1 MFDKKP
7 YELLYGD
14 CYELLKSIPNNSVD
28 MILTD
33 PPYGQ
38 TPLEWDKSID
48 LNALWYHIRGICK
61 PNACICI
68 FAQEPFASHLR
79 LSNLNWYKYDWYWKK
94 ERPTNIFQ
102 VKRRPAK
109 YVENICVFYKE
120 QCTYNEEKVLY
131 TGDKLSKNSPKGKST
146 QTISTNE
153 LIVTPYEDDGTRH
166 PSEILEVR
174 REYGSDRVHPTQKPV
189 TLLEY
194 LIKTYTNKD
203 QVVLDMFMG
212 SGSTGVAC
220 MKQGRRFIGMELDEN
235 YFNISKNRITK
246 TYNELNKKLF

>member
-1 MFDKKP
+1 MTNIK
-7 YELLYGD
+7 LYNGD
-14 CYELLKSIPNNSVD
+14 CYELLKLIPNNSVD

-48 LNALWYHIRGICK
+48 LNALWYHIKGICK

-79 LSNLNWYKYDWYWKK
+79 LSNLSWYKYDWYWKK

-120 QCTYNEEKVLY
+120 LPIYNQEKVVHE
-131 TGDKLSKNSPKGKST
+131 GKKVSNSVNGFMTKTVS
-146 QTISTNE
+146 SNE
-153 LIVTPYEDDGTRH
+153 LKPVEYVDDGTRYQC
-166 PSEILEVR
+166 EILKFNRDVR
-174 REYGSDRVHPTQKPV
+174 KENLHPTQKPV
-189 TLLEY
+189 ALLEY
-194 LIKTYTNKD
+194 LIKTYTIKD

-220 MKQGRRFIGMELDEN
+220 VKQQRRFIGIEMDNN
-235 YFNISKNRITK
+235 YFNIASSRIEKN
-246 TYNELNKKLF
+246 YNEFSKKLF

>member
-1 MFDKKP
+1 MFEKRL
-7 YELLYGD
+7 YELLNGD
-14 CYELLKSIPNNSVD
+14 CYELLKLIPNNSVD

-48 LNALWYHIRGICK
+48 LNTLWYHIRGICK

-79 LSNLNWYKYDWYWKK
+79 LSNLSWYKYDWYWKK

-120 QCTYNEEKVLY
+120 LPIYNQEKVVHE
-131 TGDKLSKNSPKGKST
+131 GKKS
-146 QTISTNE
+146 
-153 LIVTPYEDDGTRH
+153 
-166 PSEILEVR
+166 
-174 REYGSDRVHPTQKPV
+174 
-189 TLLEY
+189 
-194 LIKTYTNKD
+194 IK
-203 QVVLDMFMG
+203 Q
-212 SGSTGVAC
+212 
-220 MKQGRRFIGMELDEN
+220 R
-235 YFNISKNRITK
+235 
-246 TYNELNKKLF
+246 

>member
-1 MFDKKP
+1 MFEKLP
-7 YELLYGD
+7 YELLKGD

-48 LNALWYHIRGICK
+48 LNALWYHIKRICK

-79 LSNLNWYKYDWYWKK
+79 LSNLSWYKYDWYWKK

-120 QCTYNEEKVLY
+120 QCLYNEAKVLY
-131 TGDKLSKNSPKGKST
+131 TGEKLSKNSPKGTS
-146 QTISTNE
+146 S
-153 LIVTPYEDDGTRH
+153 VTVAANKLKVVPYEDDGTRH
-166 PSEILEVR
+166 PCEILEFR
-174 REYGSDRVHPTQKPV
+174 RDYGSDRVHPTQKPV
-189 TLLEY
+189 ELLEY
-194 LIKTYTNKD
+194 LIKRYTEEN
-203 QVVLDMFMG
+203 QIVLDMFMG

-220 MKQGRRFIGMELDEN
+220 LKNNRKFIGCEMNEE
-235 YFNISKNRITK
+235 YFNIAESRIKKQYGETS
-246 TYNELNKKLF
+246 TKLF

>member
-1 MFDKKP
+1 MFEKRL
-7 YELLYGD
+7 YELLNGD
-14 CYELLKSIPNNSVD
+14 CYELLKLIPNNSVD

-79 LSNLNWYKYDWYWKK
+79 LSNLSWYKYDWYWKK

-120 QCTYNEEKVLY
+120 LPIYNQEKVVHE
-131 TGDKLSKNSPKGKST
+131 GKKVSNSVNGFMTKTVS
-146 QTISTNE
+146 SNE
-153 LIVTPYEDDGTRH
+153 LKPVEYVDDGTRYQC
-166 PSEILEVR
+166 EILKFNRDVR
-174 REYGSDRVHPTQKPV
+174 TENLHPTQKPV
-189 TLLEY
+189 ALLEY

-203 QVVLDMFMG
+203 QVILDMFMG
-212 SGSTGVAC
+212 YGSTGVAC
-220 MKQGRRFIGMELDEN
+220 IKQQRKFIGIELDES
-235 YFNISKNRITK
+235 YFNIAKSRIEKNH
-246 TYNELNKKLF
+246 NELNRRLF

>member
-1 MFDKKP
+1 MFEKRL
-7 YELLYGD
+7 YELLNGD
-14 CYELLKSIPNNSVD
+14 CYELLKLIPNNSVD

-79 LSNLNWYKYDWYWKK
+79 LSNLSWYKYDWYWKK

-120 QCTYNEEKVLY
+120 LPIYNQEKVVHE
-131 TGDKLSKNSPKGKST
+131 GKKVSNSVNGFMTKTVS
-146 QTISTNE
+146 SNE
-153 LIVTPYEDDGTRH
+153 LKPVEYVDDGTRYQC
-166 PSEILEVR
+166 EILKFNRDVR
-174 REYGSDRVHPTQKPV
+174 TENLHPTQKPV
-189 TLLEY
+189 ALLEY

-203 QVVLDMFMG
+203 QVILDMFMG

-220 MKQGRRFIGMELDEN
+220 IKQQRKFIGIELDES
-235 YFNISKNRITK
+235 YFNIAKSRIEKNH
-246 TYNELNKKLF
+246 NELNRRLF